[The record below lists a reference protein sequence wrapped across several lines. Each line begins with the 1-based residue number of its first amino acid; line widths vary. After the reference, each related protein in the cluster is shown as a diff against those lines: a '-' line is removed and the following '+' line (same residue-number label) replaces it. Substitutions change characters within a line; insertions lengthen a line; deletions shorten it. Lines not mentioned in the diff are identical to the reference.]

1 MNNNKETGAFTM
13 TSSRGHTQIRL
24 QGAEMENILTKY
36 SLKYCKLNSVLF
48 LLKYCEK
55 NLTRYLSQSLCY

>member
-1 MNNNKETGAFTM
+1 M
-13 TSSRGHTQIRL
+13 TISCGHTQIRL

-36 SLKYCKLNSVLF
+36 SLKYCKVNSVLF

-55 NLTRYLSQSLCY
+55 LLKSVLMLLKYCGLSSSHTEIP